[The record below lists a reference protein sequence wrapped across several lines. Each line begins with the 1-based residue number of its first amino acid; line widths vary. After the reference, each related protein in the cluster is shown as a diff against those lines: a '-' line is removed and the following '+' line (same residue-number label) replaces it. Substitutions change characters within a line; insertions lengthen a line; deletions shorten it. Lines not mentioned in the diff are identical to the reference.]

1 MKFNIYIKGRAWS
14 FQLAESLNKRNNL
27 NYLITSYPKFY
38 TNKYG
43 IPNNKVKS
51 FFIIELFQKIFLKI
65 SYYLNK
71 FFNISLYIY
80 TINIC
85 DLISDYIHSLFIN
98 KSSNIYILG
107 FGNSTCRILKE
118 LKKKNIPSIYFLNN
132 CSDNFFDKI
141 LEEENAKFGIKNHTV
156 NTFVRKR
163 VNKSIQESDY
173 IGAISSFQAKTYI
186 DDGIID
192 GSRILINPLGV
203 NTKLFKPNPK
213 HNNKFIVSC
222 VANDVIR
229 KGLVYL
235 IEAYNS
241 LSLEN
246 AELWLIGS
254 FDKNLLNK
262 ITNLKANIKIIGLV
276 NEFKLAN
283 YYNESSVFCLPT
295 LEDGGPMVI
304 PQAMSCG
311 IPVISSKYCIAPDL
325 ITSGQ
330 EGYIIDP
337 RNTKEIAEKIKFL
350 YDNPNERSLMGKMAR
365 KKIEEIGSWDNVSER
380 LIDFFNKKLKLK

>member
-1 MKFNIYIKGRAWS
+1 M
-14 FQLAESLNKRNNL
+14 
-27 NYLITSYPKFY
+27 
-38 TNKYG
+38 
-43 IPNNKVKS
+43 
-51 FFIIELFQKIFLKI
+51 
-65 SYYLNK
+65 
-71 FFNISLYIY
+71 
-80 TINIC
+80 
-85 DLISDYIHSLFIN
+85 
-98 KSSNIYILG
+98 
-107 FGNSTCRILKE
+107 
-118 LKKKNIPSIYFLNN
+118 
-132 CSDNFFDKI
+132 
-141 LEEENAKFGIKNHTV
+141 
-156 NTFVRKR
+156 
-163 VNKSIQESDY
+163 
-173 IGAISSFQAKTYI
+173 
-186 DDGIID
+186 
-192 GSRILINPLGV
+192 
-203 NTKLFKPNPK
+203 
-213 HNNKFIVSC
+213 
-222 VANDVIR
+222 IR

-350 YDNPNERSLMGKMAR
+350 YDNPNERSLMGKIAR

-380 LIDFFNKKLKLK
+380 LID